1 MNKIMTLK
9 TAAFKLFRISAFSAH
24 KWGLVI
30 IVAAVSTAAGAVL
43 LTQGSGV
50 TATTP
55 ARASFV
61 DPTDIKFKV
70 KGGAQEVIH
79 VPDAAETVMHQI
91 TIQPAVNN
99 GGVIGNTGWHSHPGP
114 VVVLITAGE
123 MSFYDSDDPTCTARR
138 YTAGQAFVDSGQ
150 GHVHIA
156 RNEGTV
162 PLVLSAT
169 YFDVPPAGAFRID
182 APAPG
187 NCQF

>member
-1 MNKIMTLK
+1 MHKLNLRSIASAQKLTL
-9 TAAFKLFRISAFSAH
+9 LI
-24 KWGLVI
+24 L
-30 IVAAVSTAAGAVL
+30 VAAVTASAGVL
-43 LTQGSGV
+43 LLTPGSGV

-55 ARASFV
+55 ARARFV
-61 DPTDIKFKV
+61 APTDIKFKV

-99 GGVIGNTGWHSHPGP
+99 GGVIGTTGWHSHPGP

-123 MSFYDSDDPTCTARR
+123 MSFYDSDDPTCTVRT
-138 YTAGQAFVDSGQ
+138 YIAGQAFVDSGQ

-169 YFDVPPAGAFRID
+169 YFDVPPGGAFRLD
-182 APAPG
+182 VPAPG
-187 NCQF
+187 NCPF